1 MGSENFYMRDCFYGV
16 VDNSKPM
23 EDLKKLL
30 GSPRPNIIWKEFGMD
45 DMDGGN
51 IVGVGILMGSRR

>member
-1 MGSENFYMRDCFYGV
+1 
-16 VDNSKPM
+16 M

-51 IVGVGILMGSRR
+51 TVGVGILMGSRR